1 MKKEYKS
8 GDIIKVK
15 VGGVEYETY
24 IDPNGVQRFRA
35 NSLLNF
41 LFENRKNKNQNSKID
56 LNEIAILFHTKQPFS
71 QRDYAEFN
79 MMLGYSVCGFA
90 ELSSF
95 EDMEIENPLW
105 EEDETT

>member
-1 MKKEYKS
+1 VKYKT

-15 VGGVEYETY
+15 VGGVEYDTI
-24 IDPNGVQRFRA
+24 IDHNNVQCFKC
-35 NSLLNF
+35 NSVIDYLLMTQRLN
-41 LFENRKNKNQNSKID
+41 LNQLAMDYQMK
-56 LNEIAILFHTKQPFS
+56 KFS

-79 MMLGYSVCGFA
+79 MMLGYSVSGFR

-105 EEDETT
+105 EK